1 MPRLYWFVTAIFLA
15 MGVHAAFVL
24 SMPAFV
30 LERSIER
37 ISSEAGTNTFF
48 VLPLEEQRR
57 LFPTYPPLS
66 VIGACAFDVSKGPVD
81 FSADMPVGF
90 WTLTIYSSSG
100 DVIYAL
106 NDTQAGTGRF
116 TVNLKKAPNL
126 LDMLS
131 QTTADD
137 PVTMSGWTV
146 STVEP
151 KGLAVLW
158 QPVAEAALRPS
169 VVHNLGKTIC
179 IAIS

>member
-1 MPRLYWFVTAIFLA
+1 MRRFYWFVAAIFLA

-30 LERSIER
+30 LQRSIAR
-37 ISSEAGTNTFF
+37 ISGETGTNAFF
-48 VLPLEEQRR
+48 ILPVEEQHR
-57 LFPTYPPLS
+57 LFPAYPPLS
-66 VIGACAFDVSKGPVD
+66 AIGACAFDVSKGPVD
-81 FSADMPVGF
+81 LSADMPSGF

-116 TVNLKKAPNL
+116 TVNLKKAPSL

-131 QTTADD
+131 QTSLDD
-137 PVTMSGWTV
+137 PRTMSGWNV
-146 STVEP
+146 STAEP
-151 KGLAVLW
+151 TGLAVLW

-169 VVHNLGKTIC
+169 IVRNLEKTIC
-179 IAIS
+179 KPVG